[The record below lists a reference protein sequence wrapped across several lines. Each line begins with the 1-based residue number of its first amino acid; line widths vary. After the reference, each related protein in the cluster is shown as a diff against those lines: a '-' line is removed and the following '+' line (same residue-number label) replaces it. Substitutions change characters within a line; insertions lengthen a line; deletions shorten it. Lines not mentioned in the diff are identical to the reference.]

1 MLAFCKIYFFL
12 LFRKWISNGY
22 HSIASAANGMTAED
36 SCLLPCSLHF
46 KTVPS
51 FGSATQ
57 FLPCLF
63 PQNVTVVLMLQNGW
77 VCIVWKKVSTLRM
90 SCRLFHLSWHPR
102 LTYYLGRTTLKV
114 CAVQKKKEHW
124 DAAVTKFDLNGWREL
139 YLEALSLFNKLT
151 RVVTYFL

>member
-1 MLAFCKIYFFL
+1 MLAFCKIFFFL

-114 CAVQKKKEHW
+114 CRSKKK
-124 DAAVTKFDLNGWREL
+124 R
-139 YLEALSLFNKLT
+139 ALRRSGHKVRLKWMKGALLGGLVSL
-151 RVVTYFL
+151 